1 MERRY
6 QRAPGVSLTRRRIA
20 SLKKK
25 KKEREKEK
33 EEEEE
38 VVLFQKKS
46 GVLLRQIKEVS
57 RPLSFLLTD

>member
-6 QRAPGVSLTRRRIA
+6 QRAPGVSLTPRRIG

-33 EEEEE
+33 EEE